1 MRRVFSVPNS
11 AAPSSALPSRFAV
24 LIAKLISKLV
34 AGLIAT
40 MATGDFAIAA
50 APACS
55 ARMHAATLYV
65 LDMPCQP
72 AAQPSAEPDASTGT
86 LACEGPSPTTEFAPT
101 WYYVPLENYRA
112 REMVPEQWIVPPPE
126 PSAWIRD
133 HDGLHRA
140 EVRAQRQFRHSLRF
154 RFDSGGAA
162 PLRPASEI
170 VSPILEAWMARLRA
184 ARDDAEAMHWLSWSI
199 RTRHLGCTPEA
210 MLDRWLHR
218 AREMREEAGD
228 GSRQLFAA
236 VAYVG
241 TVPASIVHY
250 MIRTGRDG
258 RDHILIVDSMQA
270 PSTLLDP
277 FGKDTVHNGI
287 IASIHHMSA
296 VAAEKTDFRSIRV
309 GMSLR
314 VKAEA
319 MREAGFT
326 PEAHDEL

>member
-1 MRRVFSVPNS
+1 
-11 AAPSSALPSRFAV
+11 
-24 LIAKLISKLV
+24 
-34 AGLIAT
+34 
-40 MATGDFAIAA
+40 MATGDSVLAA

-55 ARMHAATLYV
+55 AHVHTASQYF
-65 LDMPCQP
+65 LDTPCQP
-72 AAQPSAEPDASTGT
+72 AAQPSDEPDASTGP
-86 LACEGPSPTTEFAPT
+86 LACEGASTTTELAPA
-101 WYYVPLENYRA
+101 WYYLPLEGYRT
-112 REMVPEQWIVPPPE
+112 REVTPEQWIVAPPAT
-126 PSAWIRD
+126 STWIRD
-133 HDGLHRA
+133 GDGLHRSD
-140 EVRAQRQFRHSLRF
+140 VRARRQFRYAIRF

-162 PLRPASEI
+162 PSRPASEI
-170 VSPILEAWMARLRA
+170 VSPILEAWMAQLRE
-184 ARDDAEAMHWLSWSI
+184 AREDAGAMRWLSWSI

-228 GSRQLFAA
+228 ASRQLFAA
-236 VAYVG
+236 VAYVD
-241 TVPASIVHY
+241 TVPVSIVHY
-250 MIRTGRDG
+250 VIQSDPDG
-258 RDHILIVDSMQA
+258 RNHILIVDSMQA